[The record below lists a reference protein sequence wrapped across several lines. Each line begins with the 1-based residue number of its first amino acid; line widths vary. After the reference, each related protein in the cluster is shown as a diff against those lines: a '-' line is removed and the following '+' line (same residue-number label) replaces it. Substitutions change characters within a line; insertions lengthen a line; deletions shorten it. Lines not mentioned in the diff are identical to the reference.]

1 MNAPNHVEV
10 ILDAIHDGLIAID
23 RQGKVIQINPAALE
37 MLGRT
42 KDELL
47 GHPIEHVI
55 PNTRLLRVLETGLPE
70 VNRQQELADMTILTS
85 RLPVRDSQ
93 GALIGAVAVFRNISE
108 VHKLAE
114 EVTGLREIQSLLEAV
129 INATQDA
136 ISVVDSQGIG
146 IMINPAYKKITGY
159 SEADVLGK
167 PATVDIAQGES
178 VHMRVLSTKSLVRGV
193 HLRVGTAKKDVLVDG
208 APIMVNDELKGS
220 VAVIHDISEIKRLTE
235 ELDKAKQIIRT
246 LEAKYDFQDI
256 VAISPEMKNV
266 VEQARKVAATPAT
279 ILLLGE
285 SGTGKELFAHAI
297 HNSSSRKYNQFVR
310 VNCAAL
316 TDSLL
321 ESELFGYS
329 EGAFTG
335 ARRGGK
341 KGLFEQSSGGTIFLD
356 EIGEVSLNVQAKLL
370 RVLQEKEIVRVGDA
384 KSVPVDVR
392 VIAATNIDLEEAVA
406 TGKFREDLY
415 YRIRVI
421 PLYIPPLRER
431 REEIPALARHLLRKY
446 NQEYGR
452 MVEDIAPEV
461 LETLQ
466 GYSWPGNV
474 RELENILGRAMI
486 NMRFNESC
494 IRREHLPQIPV
505 GTQRP
510 SYIQAIPGQDD
521 AALFPLGD
529 ALAEFE
535 KDYIRQVLEQNKG
548 NKTKTAR
555 ALDISLR
562 SLYYKI
568 ERYGLDLHNAARN

>member
-1 MNAPNHVEV
+1 MKNTPNYHLEV
-10 ILDAIHDGLIAID
+10 ILDAIYDGLVAID
-23 RQGKVIQINPAALE
+23 TQGNVVQINPAAAE
-37 MLGRT
+37 ILG
-42 KDELL
+42 KDRKEAL
-47 GHPIEHVI
+47 GKPVDAVI
-55 PNTRLLRVLETGLPE
+55 PNSRLLRVLETGVPE
-70 VNRQQELADMTILTS
+70 VNRQQELADKTILTS
-85 RLPVRDSQ
+85 RIPVRGS
-93 GALIGAVAVFRNISE
+93 GGMVIGAVAVFRNISE
-108 VHKLAE
+108 VRKLAG
-114 EVTGLREIQSLLEAV
+114 EVTNLREIQGMLEAI

-136 ISVVDSQGIG
+136 ISVVDSNGNGIL
-146 IMINPAYKKITGY
+146 INPAYKRLTGF

-167 PATVDIAQGES
+167 PATVDISRGES
-178 VHMRVLSTKSLVRGV
+178 VHMQVLSSRRPVKSVQ
-193 HLRVGTAKKDVLVDG
+193 LRVGPAKKDVLVDA
-208 APIMVNDELKGS
+208 APILVNDELMGS
-220 VAVIHDISEIKRLTE
+220 VAVIHDISDIKRLTE

-246 LEAKYDFQDI
+246 LEAKYDFKDI
-256 VAISPEMKNV
+256 IALSPEMNRV
-266 VEQARKVAATPAT
+266 VEQARKVATTPAT

-297 HNSSSRKYNQFVR
+297 HNSSKRKYNQFIR

-356 EIGEVSLNVQAKLL
+356 EIGEVSVNVQAKLL
-370 RVLQEKEIVRVGDA
+370 RVLQEKEIVRVGDT

-392 VIAATNIDLEEAVA
+392 VIAATNIDLEQAVA

-431 REEIPALARHLLRKY
+431 KEEIPALARHLLRKF

-452 MVEDIAPEV
+452 MVDDIAPNV
-461 LETLQ
+461 LDYLQ
-466 GYSWPGNV
+466 DHGWPGNI
-474 RELENILGRAMI
+474 RELENVLGRSII
-486 NMRFNESC
+486 NMRFNESV
-494 IRREHLPQIPV
+494 IRMEHLPQLKTGSLRQQPPV
-505 GTQRP
+505 SSGYR
-510 SYIQAIPGQDD
+510 SSMG
-521 AALFPLGD
+521 PLND

-535 KDYIRQVLEQNKG
+535 KEFIRNVLKRNKG
-548 NKTKTAR
+548 NKTKAAR
-555 ALDISLR
+555 ELDVSLR

-568 ERYGLDLHNAARN
+568 EKYEL

>member
-1 MNAPNHVEV
+1 MNASNHVEV
-10 ILDAIHDGLIAID
+10 ILNAIHDGIIAID
-23 RQGKVIQINPAALE
+23 RQGRVALINPAALE
-37 MLGRT
+37 MLGR
-42 KDELL
+42 DRENIL
-47 GHPIEHVI
+47 GQPVEQVL
-55 PNTRLLRVLETGLPE
+55 PNFGLLRVLETGLPE
-70 VNRQQELADMTILTS
+70 VNHQQELADKTILGS
-85 RLPVRDSQ
+85 HLPVGDGL
-93 GALIGAVAVFRNISE
+93 GAVIGAVAVFRNISE

-136 ISVVDSQGIG
+136 ISVVDSQGKG
-146 IMINPAYKKITGY
+146 IMINPAYKRITGF

-178 VHMRVLSTKSLVRGV
+178 VHMKVLSTRSLVRGI
-193 HLRVGTAKKDVLVDG
+193 HLRVGMAKKDVLVDG

-256 VAISPEMKNV
+256 IAISPAMVQV
-266 VEQARKVAATPAT
+266 VEQARKVASTPAT

-341 KGLFEQSSGGTIFLD
+341 KGLFEQASGGTIFLD

-370 RVLQEKEIVRVGDA
+370 RVLQEKEIVRVGDT
-384 KSVPVDVR
+384 KPLSVDVR

-431 REEIPALARHLLRKY
+431 KEEIPALARYLLRKF

-461 LETLQ
+461 IEVLQ
-466 GYSWPGNV
+466 RYSWPGNV

-494 IRREHLPQIPV
+494 IRREHLPQVPSGSQRQPV
-505 GTQRP
+505 HSVADQHAGR
-510 SYIQAIPGQDD
+510 S
-521 AALFPLGD
+521 LGD
-529 ALAEFE
+529 AMA
-535 KDYIRQVLEQNKG
+535 DYERHYIHQVLEENLG
-548 NKTKTAR
+548 NKTKTAKD
-555 ALDISLR
+555 LDISLR
-562 SLYYKI
+562 ALYYKI
-568 ERYGLDLHNAARN
+568 ERYGL

>member
-341 KGLFEQSSGGTIFLD
+341 KGLFEQASGGTIFLD

-510 SYIQAIPGQDD
+510 SFIQAIPGQDD
-521 AALFPLGD
+521 TAMFSLGD
-529 ALAEFE
+529 TLAEFE
-535 KDYIRQVLEQNKG
+535 KDYIRQVLEQNNG

-568 ERYGLDLHNAARN
+568 ERYGLDLHNTARN

>member
-37 MLGRT
+37 MLGRS

-93 GALIGAVAVFRNISE
+93 GAIIGAVAVFRNISE

-208 APIMVNDELKGS
+208 APIMVNEELKGS

-341 KGLFEQSSGGTIFLD
+341 KGLFEQASGGTIFLD

-431 REEIPALARHLLRKY
+431 KEEIPALSRHLLRKY

-461 LETLQ
+461 LEMLQ

-494 IRREHLPQIPV
+494 VRREHLPQIPV
-505 GTQRP
+505 GTQRSP
-510 SYIQAIPGQDD
+510 YIQAIPGQDD

-535 KDYIRQVLEQNKG
+535 KDYIRQVLEQNNG

-568 ERYGLDLHNAARN
+568 ERYGLDLHNTARN